1 MTGAV
6 KRVLVVGSWAKEQ
19 ITIENIKK
27 DTDIKVFSYMDTKN
41 PGIITLANGY
51 RIGSLYDIKNILNY
65 AKEKKIEL
73 VVITTAGP
81 LSAGLVNVLEKEEI
95 LVFGPNKQAAG
106 LEFDKAFTRELMKK
120 YLINA
125 IPEFKVFDDVDKA
138 IDFAGILNW
147 NVAVKPVGLT
157 DGLGVRVFGDQ
168 LKTKEDVM
176 NYIKEIYSKKI
187 SGSSRVLIEKK
198 LEGVEFTLQCLVNGD
213 LIIPTP
219 AVQDFKKLLPGET
232 GPNTASMGSYSD
244 TGYLLPFMEQE
255 DYDEAIEIIRKTL
268 EAFQLET
275 GKRCSGFLYGQFM
288 ITDDGVKLIEYN
300 FRPGD
305 PEWMNTVYPMK
316 NNLLDLIISLMN
328 GNKKKLEFENTATV
342 CKYIV
347 PRDYP
352 RRLNQTLNVILD
364 ENRIRKKGVAIY
376 YSSGLD
382 GRGNL
387 NVGTERGIAFLA
399 KSSTIFEA
407 HKKVEEAISSV
418 KGDFYYRSDIGTE
431 ELIKSKINY
440 VNRLKHCK

>member
-1 MTGAV
+1 MIGAV

-27 DTDIKVFSYMDTKN
+27 NTDIEVFSYMDTKN
-41 PGIITLANGY
+41 PGIITLANEY
-51 RIGSLYDIKNILNY
+51 MIGSLYDVNDISNY

-73 VVITTAGP
+73 VIITTAGP
-81 LSAGLVNVLEKEEI
+81 LSAGLVDILEKEDI
-95 LVFGPNKQAAG
+95 LVFGPNKQAAR

-120 YLINA
+120 YLIYA
-125 IPEFKVFDDVDKA
+125 IPEFKVFDNVDKA

-187 SGSSRVLIEKK
+187 SGSSRVIIEEK
-198 LEGVEFTLQCLVNGD
+198 LEGVEFTLQCFVNGD

-219 AVQDFKKLLPGET
+219 AVQDFKKLLPGER

-244 TGYLLPFMEQE
+244 VGYLLPFMEQE

-275 GKRCSGFLYGQFM
+275 GKKCSGFLYGQFM

-305 PEWMNTVYPMK
+305 PEWMNTVYTMDD
-316 NNLLDLIISLMN
+316 NLLDVVISLLY
-328 GNKKKLEFENTATV
+328 GHKKELVFENTATV

-347 PRDYP
+347 PKDYP
-352 RRLNQTLNVILD
+352 RRLNQTLNISLN
-364 ENRIRKKGVAIY
+364 EKQIREKEVAIY

-382 GRGNL
+382 RQGNL

-399 KSSTIFEA
+399 KGSTIFEA

-418 KGDFYYRSDIGTE
+418 KGDFYHRSDIGTE

-440 VNRLKHCK
+440 VNRLKRCK

>member
-27 DTDIKVFSYMDTKN
+27 NADTEVFSYMDTKN
-41 PGIITLANGY
+41 PGIITLVNGY
-51 RIGSLYDIKNILNY
+51 RIGSLYDVENVLNY

-73 VVITTAGP
+73 VIITTAGP
-81 LSAGLVNVLEKEEI
+81 LSAGLVDVLEKEDI
-95 LVFGPNKQAAG
+95 LVFGPNKQAAR
-106 LEFDKAFTRELMKK
+106 LEFDKAFTRQLMKK

-125 IPEFKVFDDVDKA
+125 IPDFQVFDDVDKA
-138 IDFAGILNW
+138 IDFAHVLNW

-187 SGSSRVLIEKK
+187 SGSPRVIIEKK
-198 LEGVEFTLQCLVNGD
+198 LEGVEFTLQCFVNGD
-213 LIIPTP
+213 VIIHTP
-219 AVQDFKKLLPGET
+219 AVQDFKKLLPGEL

-255 DYDEAIEIIRKTL
+255 DYDEAIDIIRKTL

-275 GKRCSGFLYGQFM
+275 GKECSGFLYGQFM
-288 ITDDGVKLIEYN
+288 ITGDGVKLIEYN

-305 PEWMNTVYPMK
+305 PEWLNTVYPMK
-316 NNLLDLIISLMN
+316 NNLLDVIINLMD
-328 GNKKKLEFENTATV
+328 GHKKELVFENTATV

-347 PRDYP
+347 PKDYP
-352 RRLNQTLNVILD
+352 QQLNQTLKISLD
-364 ENRIRKKGVAIY
+364 EKQTSEKEVAIY

-382 GRGNL
+382 GQGNL

-399 KSSTIFEA
+399 KGSTIFEA
-407 HKKVEEAISSV
+407 YKKVEEAISSV

-440 VNRLKHCK
+440 ANRLRRCK

>member
-1 MTGAV
+1 MIDAV

-27 DTDIKVFSYMDTKN
+27 DTDIEVFSYMDTKN
-41 PGIITLANGY
+41 PGIIALANGY
-51 RIGSLYDIKNILNY
+51 RIGSLYEVKNILNY
-65 AKEKKIEL
+65 AKEKNIGL

-81 LSAGLVNVLEKEEI
+81 LSAGLVDVLEKEEI

-120 YLINA
+120 HLINA

-157 DGLGVRVFGDQ
+157 DGLGVRVSGDQ
-168 LKTKEDVM
+168 LETKEDVM

-187 SGSSRVLIEKK
+187 SGSSRVLIEEK
-198 LEGVEFTLQCLVNGD
+198 LEGVEFTLQCFVNGD

-219 AVQDFKKLLPGET
+219 AVQDFKKLLPGGM
-232 GPNTASMGSYSD
+232 GPNTASMGSYSN
-244 TGYLLPFMEQE
+244 TGYLLPFMEQD
-255 DYDEAIEIIRKTL
+255 DYDEAIEIIKKTL

-288 ITDDGVKLIEYN
+288 ITVDGIKLIEYN

-305 PEWMNTVYPMK
+305 PEWMNTVYPIK
-316 NNLLDLIISLMN
+316 NNLLDVIISLMN

-347 PRDYP
+347 PKDYP
-352 RRLNQTLNVILD
+352 RLLNQTLNVVLD
-364 ENRIRKKGVAIY
+364 ENQIRKKGVAIY

-382 GRGNL
+382 GQGNL
-387 NVGTERGIAFLA
+387 NAGTERGIAFLA
-399 KSSTIFEA
+399 KGNTIFEA

-440 VNRLKHCK
+440 VNRLT